1 MESELILTIFG
12 SGTSLNSLQMAARTI
27 LVFGIGLVLIRI
39 SGRRSFGMQVA
50 FDNVLLILLGAIL
63 SRAVVG
69 ASPFIPT
76 IVAATTISV
85 LHRITGLLAYHSSRW
100 GKFVKGETIPI
111 YKDGKIYPKNM
122 KYCMV
127 TQNDLEASVR
137 LAMNTDKMDDVEAV
151 YMEREGR
158 LSVIRKNHSK

>member
-1 MESELILTIFG
+1 MENGFINDMFGNGTDLTA
-12 SGTSLNSLQMAARTI
+12 LQMAARTFI
-27 LVFGIGLVLIRI
+27 VFVIGLVLIRI

-76 IVAATTISV
+76 IAAAATIAI
-85 LHRITGLLAYHSSRW
+85 LHRLTGMLAYYSSKW
-100 GKFVKGETIPI
+100 GKYVKGESLPI
-111 YKDGKIYPKNM
+111 YKDGKVYRKNM
-122 KYCMV
+122 MYCMV

-137 LAMNTDKMDDVEAV
+137 LAMNTDSMEGVEAV

-158 LSVIRKNHSK
+158 LSVVKKKQTV